1 MHNYSIIVEDNN
13 GRYWG
18 MRIKNRNPH
27 PSKNLMILIKLIKK
41 KLEKYRLWDERI
53 TNFLNKRFKKRFYY
67 IINGYNKY
75 TNLFRL

>member
-41 KLEKYRLWDERI
+41 KLEKYRL
-53 TNFLNKRFKKRFYY
+53 
-67 IINGYNKY
+67 
-75 TNLFRL
+75 